1 MMSDADRLAMS
12 RGTMTSG
19 IDLAR
24 VAEARKAMAAI
35 ADSMPEPAAPPVL
48 LPWRPA
54 VLAGALVGALVWV
67 ISA

>member
-1 MMSDADRLAMS
+1 
-12 RGTMTSG
+12 MTSG

-48 LPWRPA
+48 LPWRTA